1 LVEDCLERIAD
12 PAGEGQRVYLKTHA
26 AAARAAA
33 DAVDR
38 MRAAGLTPHPLAG
51 VPISVKDLFD
61 EAGQVTTAGS
71 RVLADAAP
79 AGRDAMAVARL
90 RAAGVVVLGRTN
102 MTEFAFSGVGLNP
115 HYGTPLNPWDRGA
128 GRIPGGSSSG
138 AAVSVADGM
147 AHAALGTDT
156 GGSCRIPAALCGVT
170 GFKPTARRVP
180 TRGVFP
186 LSPTLDSVGPLGRSV
201 DCCTRLDAILSGRA
215 EDGGAAP
222 VEVAGLRLGA
232 PPTAVLEDL
241 DESVAR
247 AFDRALGRLSAAGAR
262 IDTRP
267 LPMLREAAGIHAGG
281 GIVVAEAFAMHRGR
295 LAVAGDAYDP
305 RVRQRIEA
313 GAAMG
318 AADLVDVLRARADLG
333 ARFHAALAPFDAML
347 WPTTPMVAPS
357 LDDVRADVDFKRLNM
372 RLLRNT
378 AIVNAMD
385 ACAVSLACHEPGTA
399 PVGLMVTGAHG
410 ADRRTLSVA
419 AAIEAT
425 VAPEGRP

>member
-1 LVEDCLERIAD
+1 MTDVNMRQLLEAGVHFGHQTRYWNPKMAPYIFGERNKIHIINLER
-12 PAGEGQRVYLKTHA
+12 
-26 AAARAAA
+26 
-33 DAVDR
+33 
-38 MRAAGLTPHPLAG
+38 
-51 VPISVKDLFD
+51 S
-61 EAGQVTTAGS
+61 
-71 RVLADAAP
+71 
-79 AGRDAMAVARL
+79 
-90 RAAGVVVLGRTN
+90 
-102 MTEFAFSGVGLNP
+102 
-115 HYGTPLNPWDRGA
+115 
-128 GRIPGGSSSG
+128 
-138 AAVSVADGM
+138 
-147 AHAALGTDT
+147 
-156 GGSCRIPAALCGVT
+156 
-170 GFKPTARRVP
+170 
-180 TRGVFP
+180 
-186 LSPTLDSVGPLGRSV
+186 
-201 DCCTRLDAILSGRA
+201 
-215 EDGGAAP
+215 
-222 VEVAGLRLGA
+222 
-232 PPTAVLEDL
+232 
-241 DESVAR
+241 
-247 AFDRALGRLSAAGAR
+247 
-262 IDTRP
+262 